1 MGATFLAQQYGL
13 GGDPRVTTRARGEM
27 LKGGSTLMYGKSI
40 FLLISSLEYNNNESR
55 LTRVESTNGD
65 NW

>member
-13 GGDPRVTTRARGEM
+13 GGDPRVTTRARAEM
-27 LKGGSTLMYGKSI
+27 LKGGSTLMY
-40 FLLISSLEYNNNESR
+40 EYNNNESR